1 MHYQPKQDLLQNRI
15 ILVTGA
21 SDGIG
26 REAALTYARY
36 GATVILLGRNE
47 EKLRRVAQHI
57 ADEQH
62 VQPQWFTLDLLT
74 CTAEECRQVAD
85 RIAAHYTRLD
95 GVLHNAGLLG
105 EIGPMSEQDPQI
117 WQDVMQ
123 VNVNATFMLTQAL
136 LPLLLKSDAG
146 SLVFTSSSVGR
157 QGRAN
162 WGAYATSKFATEGMM
177 QVLADEYQNR
187 SLRVNCINPGGTRT
201 GMRASAFPTED
212 PQKLKTPADIMPLYL
227 WLMGDDSRRKTGM
240 TFDAQPGR
248 KPGIA
253 Q

>member
-15 ILVTGA
+15 ILVTG
-21 SDGIG
+21 DGIG

-85 RIAAHYTRLD
+85 RIAAHYPRLD

-201 GMRASAFPTED
+201 SMRASAFPTED

>member
-1 MHYQPKQDLLQNRI
+1 MHYQPQRDLLQDRI

-36 GATVILLGRNE
+36 GARTILLGRNAD
-47 EKLRRVAQHI
+47 KLRAVAKQT
-57 ADEQH
+57 EQESGTA
-62 VQPQWFTLDLLT
+62 PPWFTLDLLT
-74 CTAEECRQVAD
+74 CTPEECQQLAQK
-85 RIAAHYTRLD
+85 IAIHTPHLD

-105 EIGPMSEQDPQI
+105 DVAPMDQQKPDV
-117 WQDVMQ
+117 WQQVMQ

-136 LPLLLKSDAG
+136 LPLLLKAESG
-146 SLVFTSSSVGR
+146 SLVFTSSSVGK

-162 WGAYATSKFATEGMM
+162 WGAYAASKFATEGMM
-177 QVLADEYQNR
+177 QVLAEEYQGQ
-187 SLRVNCINPGGTRT
+187 LRVNCINPGGTRT
-201 GMRASAFPTED
+201 AMRASAFPGED
-212 PQKLKTPADIMPLYL
+212 PLKLKTPSDIMPLYL
-227 WLMGDDSRRKTGM
+227 WLMGDDSRRKSGM

-248 KPGIA
+248 KPGIS

>member
-1 MHYQPKQDLLQNRI
+1 MHYQPQKNLLQNRI

-26 REAALTYARY
+26 REAALTYADY
-36 GATVILLGRNE
+36 GASVILIGRNE
-47 EKLRRVAQHI
+47 EKLKGVAQEI
-57 ADEQH
+57 EAAGGAP
-62 VQPQWFTLDLLT
+62 VLWYTLDLLS
-74 CTAEECRQVAD
+74 CTPAVCEELAQ
-85 RIAAHYTRLD
+85 RISTHYPRLD

-105 EIGPMSEQDPQI
+105 EVRPMDEQDPDI
-117 WQDVMQ
+117 WQQVMQ
-123 VNVNATFMLTQAL
+123 VNVNGTFFLTQAL
-136 LPLLLKSDAG
+136 LPLLLKSESG

-157 QGRAN
+157 EGRAN
-162 WGAYATSKFATEGMM
+162 WGAYAVSKFATEGMM
-177 QVLADEYQNR
+177 QVLAEEYQSR
-187 SLRVNCINPGGTRT
+187 HLRVNCINPGGTRT
-201 GMRASAFPTED
+201 KMRASAFPTED

-248 KPGIA
+248 KPGIS

>member
-1 MHYQPKQDLLQNRI
+1 MHYQPQRDLLRNHI

-26 REAALTYARY
+26 KEAALTYAGY
-36 GATVILLGRNE
+36 GARVILLGRNE
-47 EKLRRVAQHI
+47 PKLRLVADQITQDGGQAASVHL
-57 ADEQH
+57 
-62 VQPQWFTLDLLT
+62 LDLAT
-74 CTAEECRQVAD
+74 CTPHDCHALAEHLANQ
-85 RIAAHYTRLD
+85 YPRLD

-105 EIGPMSEQDPQI
+105 DVCPMDQQKTDVWNE
-117 WQDVMQ
+117 VMQ
-123 VNVNATFMLTQAL
+123 VNVNATFYLTQAL
-136 LPLLLKSDAG
+136 LPLLLKAENG

-162 WGAYATSKFATEGMM
+162 WGAYAASKFATEGMM
-177 QVLADEYQNR
+177 QVLAEEYQNR
-187 SLRVNCINPGGTRT
+187 LRVNCINPGGTRT
-201 GMRASAFPTED
+201 GMRASAFPSED

-248 KPGIA
+248 KPGIS

>member
-62 VQPQWFTLDLLT
+62 VQPQWLTLDLLT

-85 RIAAHYTRLD
+85 HIAAHYPRLD

-201 GMRASAFPTED
+201 SMRASAFPTED

>member
-1 MHYQPKQDLLQNRI
+1 MHYQPKQDLLQDRI

-36 GATVILLGRNE
+36 GASVILLGRND
-47 EKLRRVAQHI
+47 EKLRHVAEMMTQQTGH
-57 ADEQH
+57 
-62 VQPQWFTLDLLT
+62 QPSWFTLDLLT
-74 CTAEECRQVAD
+74 CTADDCHQLAQRVAGLYP
-85 RIAAHYTRLD
+85 HLD

-105 EIGPMSEQDPQI
+105 DVCPMIEQDPQV
-117 WQDVMQ
+117 WQQVMQ
-123 VNVNATFMLTQAL
+123 VNVNATFMLTQAF
-136 LPLLLKSDAG
+136 LPLLLKSDSG
-146 SLVFTSSSVGR
+146 SLVFTSSSVGQ

-162 WGAYATSKFATEGMM
+162 WGAYAASKFATEGMM

-187 SLRVNCINPGGTRT
+187 PLRVNCINPGGTRT
-201 GMRASAFPTED
+201 GMRANAFPTED

>member
-26 REAALTYARY
+26 QEAALTYARY

-62 VQPQWFTLDLLT
+62 VLPQWFTLDLLT
-74 CTAEECRQVAD
+74 CTAEECRQLAD
-85 RIAAHYTRLD
+85 HIAVHTPRLD

-105 EIGPMSEQDPQI
+105 EICPMSEQDPQI

-201 GMRASAFPTED
+201 SMRASAFPTED

>member
-1 MHYQPKQDLLQNRI
+1 MHYQPKQDLLQDRI

-36 GATVILLGRNE
+36 GASVILLGRND
-47 EKLRRVAQHI
+47 EKLRHVAEMI
-57 ADEQH
+57 AQQTGR
-62 VQPQWFTLDLLT
+62 QPSWFTLDLLT
-74 CTAEECRQVAD
+74 CTADDCHQLAQRVAGQ
-85 RIAAHYTRLD
+85 YPRLD

-105 EIGPMSEQDPQI
+105 DVCPMIEQDPQV
-117 WQDVMQ
+117 WQQVMQ

-136 LPLLLKSDAG
+136 LPLLLKSDSG
-146 SLVFTSSSVGR
+146 SLVFTSSSVGQ

-187 SLRVNCINPGGTRT
+187 PLRVNCINPGGTRT
-201 GMRASAFPTED
+201 GMRANAFPTED